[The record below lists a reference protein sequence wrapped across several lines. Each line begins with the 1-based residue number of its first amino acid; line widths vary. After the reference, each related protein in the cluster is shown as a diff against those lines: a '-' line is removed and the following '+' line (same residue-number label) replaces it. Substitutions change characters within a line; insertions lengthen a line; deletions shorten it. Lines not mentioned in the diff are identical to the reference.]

1 MDLLVAA
8 TSGCGDDLKGRQNAY
23 YPDLEER

>member
-8 TSGCGDDLKGRQNAY
+8 TSGCGDDLKGRQNADS
-23 YPDLEER
+23 PGHEER